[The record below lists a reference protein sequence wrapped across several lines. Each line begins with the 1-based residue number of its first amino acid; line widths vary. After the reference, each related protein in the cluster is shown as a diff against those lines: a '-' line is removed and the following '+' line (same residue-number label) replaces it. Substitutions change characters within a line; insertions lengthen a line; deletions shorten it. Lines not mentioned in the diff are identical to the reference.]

1 MYILHL
7 QLCCFV
13 IAYSVKSLM
22 IPSLFCETPLIM
34 AQVDQNMLQVKN
46 GWGVSNSSV
55 LG

>member
-1 MYILHL
+1 
-7 QLCCFV
+7 
-13 IAYSVKSLM
+13 M

-55 LG
+55 LWLIYMSVNKNTVVQ